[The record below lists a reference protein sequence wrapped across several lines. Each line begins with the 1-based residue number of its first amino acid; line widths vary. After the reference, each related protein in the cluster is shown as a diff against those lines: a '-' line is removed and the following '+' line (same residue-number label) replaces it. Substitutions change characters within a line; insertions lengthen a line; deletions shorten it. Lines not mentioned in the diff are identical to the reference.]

1 MSTTIIATIVVSV
14 LATLMVISL
23 GFFAWVIVSLKRRF
37 SGLENLCSVYKE
49 NIDNI
54 YREFENVGR
63 NHGEII
69 KEFEQKFKDV
79 YDYIGNESREF
90 DQRITQNYD
99 NFERQLDKR
108 FDNAYRKML
117 KGSTKD

>member
-1 MSTTIIATIVVSV
+1 MSTTIIATIVISV

-37 SGLENLCSVYKE
+37 SGLESLCSVYKE
-49 NIDNI
+49 SIDNI
-54 YREFENVGR
+54 YREFENVNR
-63 NHGEII
+63 NHGDTI
-69 KEFEQKFKDV
+69 KEFEQKFKDL
-79 YDYIGNESREF
+79 YDHIGNEFKEL

-99 NFERQLDKR
+99 NFEKQLDKR

-117 KGSTKD
+117 RGSTKD

>member
-37 SGLENLCSVYKE
+37 SGLESLCSVYKE
-49 NIDNI
+49 NIDDI

-69 KEFEQKFKDV
+69 KEFEQKVKDV
-79 YDYIGNESREF
+79 YDYIGNESREL

>member
-1 MSTTIIATIVVSV
+1 MSTTIIATIVISV
-14 LATLMVISL
+14 LATLMLISL

-54 YREFENVGR
+54 YREFENVNR
-63 NHGEII
+63 NHDEII
-69 KEFEQKFKDV
+69 KNVDQKIGDIYKDIENDFKDV
-79 YDYIGNESREF
+79 DR
-90 DQRITQNYD
+90 RITEAYGGI
-99 NFERQLDKR
+99 EKQLDKR

>member
-79 YDYIGNESREF
+79 YDYIGNESREY